1 VWTLSTEYQKALG
14 RKIAFNRKRRGLSQK
29 ELAGLLGRSE
39 AWVSQ
44 VERGVRRIDRMTVLE
59 KVADVLEVPVAE
71 LAAEAPIVASVAE
84 GEPPGASR
92 LRLVLSAAHSLKA
105 ILGQRNPSPDV
116 PALRADVDR
125 AWSLTHQGDYADLAE
140 LLEGLVPRLE
150 SATRSVPESDRPEL
164 FRMLAVMYHT
174 CSGALANMGEPEAAW
189 IAVDR
194 AVVAAERANDPLLM
208 AAGEFRLS
216 LVFLGARH
224 FEQAAR
230 VSGSAA
236 DALRPLAES
245 GQVEAV
251 ALRGALTLQRAVAA
265 ARLNLAD
272 DAYGYLREAREMAEQ
287 VGEGRNDYNTE
298 FGPANVGLHEVS
310 VAVDLG
316 DAGVALRAAQGVDA
330 SGLSAE
336 RQTRFQID
344 VARAHAQRRQVPD
357 AVSALLRARELSPG
371 MVRAMPA
378 VQQLA
383 ADLLAMSPSA
393 SEDPSEDLRAL
404 ARELGV
410 QGVRSRKVD
419 PPGVSPRRGR
429 G

>member
-1 VWTLSTEYQKALG
+1 MWTLSTEYQKALG
-14 RKIAFNRKRRGLSQK
+14 RKIAFHRKRRGLSQK
-29 ELAGLLGRSE
+29 EFAGLLGRSE

-59 KVADVLEVPVAE
+59 KVAEVLEVPVAE

-84 GEPPGASR
+84 GEAPGASR

-105 ILGQRNPSPDV
+105 VLGQQDASPDV
-116 PALRADVDR
+116 PALRAEVDR
-125 AWSLTHQGDYADLAE
+125 AWSLTHQGNYADLAE
-140 LLEGLVPRLE
+140 LLERLVPRLE
-150 SATRSVPESDRPEL
+150 SATRSVPEEDRPEL
-164 FRMLAVMYHT
+164 FQLLAVMYHT
-174 CSGALANMGEPEAAW
+174 CSGALANLGEPEAAW

-216 LVFLGARH
+216 IVFLGARH
-224 FEQAAR
+224 FDQAAQA
-230 VSGSAA
+230 SGSAA

-245 GQVEAV
+245 GEIEAV

-272 DAYGYLREAREMAEQ
+272 EAYDLLRDARAMADQ
-287 VGEGRNDYNTE
+287 VGDGRNDYNTE
-298 FGPANVGLHEVS
+298 FGPTNVGLHEVA

-316 DAGVALRAAQGVDA
+316 DAGVALRAAQAVDA

-344 VARAHAQRRQVPD
+344 VARAYAQRRQVAD
-357 AVSALLRARELSPG
+357 AVSALFKAREQSPE
-371 MVRAMPA
+371 MVRSLPM
-378 VQQLA
+378 VKQLV
-383 ADLLAMSPSA
+383 ADLLTMSQP
-393 SEDPSEDLRAL
+393 PSEELRGL
-404 ARELGV
+404 AGELGV
-410 QGVRSRKVD
+410 HEVRT
-419 PPGVSPRRGR
+419 GT
-429 G
+429 

>member
-1 VWTLSTEYQKALG
+1 MSTEYQKALG

-29 ELAGLLGRSE
+29 EFAGLLGRSE

-59 KVADVLEVPVAE
+59 KVADVLEVPIAE
-71 LAAEAPIVASVAE
+71 LAAEAPLVASVAE

-105 ILGQRNPSPDV
+105 VLGRKDVSPDV
-116 PALRADVDR
+116 PALRAEVDR
-125 AWSLTHQGDYADLAE
+125 AWSLTHEGNYADLAE

-150 SATRSVPESDRPEL
+150 AATRSVSESERPEL
-164 FRMLAVMYHT
+164 FRLLAVMYHT

-216 LVFLGARH
+216 LVFLGARQ
-224 FEQAAR
+224 FDQAAQ

-272 DAYGYLREAREMAEQ
+272 DAYGYLREARELGDQ
-287 VGEGRNDYNTE
+287 VGDGRNDYNTE
-298 FGPANVGLHEVS
+298 FGPTNVALHEVA

-316 DAGVALRAAQGVDA
+316 DAGVALRAAQTVDA

-344 VARAHAQRRQVPD
+344 LARAYAQRRQVAD
-357 AVSALLRARELSPG
+357 AVSALLAARGLSPEL
-371 MVRAMPA
+371 VRALPM
-378 VQQLA
+378 VKQLI
-383 ADLLAMSPSA
+383 ADLLTMSQP
-393 SEDPSEDLRAL
+393 PSEELRAL
-404 ARELGV
+404 AGELGV
-410 QGVRSRKVD
+410 HEVRT
-419 PPGVSPRRGR
+419 GT
-429 G
+429 

>member
-1 VWTLSTEYQKALG
+1 MSTEYQKALG

-29 ELAGLLGRSE
+29 EFAGLLGRSE

-59 KVADVLEVPVAE
+59 KVADVLEVPIAE
-71 LAAEAPIVASVAE
+71 LAAEAPLVASVAE

-105 ILGQRNPSPDV
+105 VLSRQDVSPDV
-116 PALRADVDR
+116 PALRAEVDR
-125 AWSLTHQGDYADLAE
+125 AWSLTHQGNYADLAE

-150 SATRSVPESDRPEL
+150 SATRSVSESERPEL
-164 FRMLAVMYHT
+164 FRLLAVMYHT

-224 FEQAAR
+224 FDQAAQ

-272 DAYGYLREAREMAEQ
+272 DAYGYLREARELGDR
-287 VGEGRNDYNTE
+287 VGDGRNDYNTE
-298 FGPANVGLHEVS
+298 FGPTNVALHEVA

-316 DAGVALRAAQGVDA
+316 DAGVALRAAQTVDA

-344 VARAHAQRRQVPD
+344 LARAYAQRRQVAD
-357 AVSALLRARELSPG
+357 AVSALLAARELSPEL
-371 MVRAMPA
+371 VRALPM
-378 VQQLA
+378 VKQLI
-383 ADLLAMSPSA
+383 ADLLTMSQP
-393 SEDPSEDLRAL
+393 PSEELRAL
-404 ARELGV
+404 AGELGV
-410 QGVRSRKVD
+410 HEVRT
-419 PPGVSPRRGR
+419 GT
-429 G
+429 

>member
-1 VWTLSTEYQKALG
+1 MWTLSTEYQKALG

-29 ELAGLLGRSE
+29 EFAGLLERSE

-59 KVADVLEVPVAE
+59 KVAEVLEVPIAE
-71 LAAEAPIVASVAE
+71 LAAEAPIVASVTE
-84 GEPPGASR
+84 GESPGASR
-92 LRLVLSAAHSLKA
+92 LRLVLSSAHSLKA
-105 ILGQRNPSPDV
+105 ILGRHDTSPDV
-116 PALRADVDR
+116 SALHAEVDR
-125 AWSLTHQGDYADLAE
+125 AWSLTHQGNYADLAE

-150 SATRSVPESDRPEL
+150 SATRSVPEADRPEL
-164 FRMLAVMYHT
+164 FRLLAVMYHT

-216 LVFLGARH
+216 IVFLGARH
-224 FEQAAR
+224 FEQAAQA
-230 VSGSAA
+230 SGSAA
-236 DALRPLAES
+236 DALRPLADS

-272 DAYGYLREAREMAEQ
+272 EAYGYLRDARAMAAQ
-287 VGEGRNDYNTE
+287 VGDGRNDYNTE
-298 FGPANVGLHEVS
+298 FGPTNVGLHEVA

-316 DAGVALRAAQGVDA
+316 DAGVALRAAQSVDA
-330 SGLSAE
+330 SGLSSE

-344 VARAHAQRRQVPD
+344 VARAYAQRRQVAD
-357 AVSALLRARELSPG
+357 AVSALVKARGLSSE
-371 MVRAMPA
+371 MVRSLPM
-378 VQQLA
+378 VKQLV
-383 ADLLAMSPSA
+383 ADLLTMSQP
-393 SEDPSEDLRAL
+393 PSEDLRAL
-404 ARELGV
+404 AGELGV
-410 QGVRSRKVD
+410 HEVLTGT
-419 PPGVSPRRGR
+419 
-429 G
+429 

>member
-1 VWTLSTEYQKALG
+1 MWTLSTEYQKALG
-14 RKIAFNRKRRGLSQK
+14 RKIAFHRKRRGLSQK
-29 ELAGLLGRSE
+29 EFAGLLGRSE

-105 ILGQRNPSPDV
+105 VLGQKDTSPDV
-116 PALRADVDR
+116 PALRAEVDR
-125 AWSLTHQGDYADLAE
+125 AWSLTHQGNYADLAE

-150 SATRSVPESDRPEL
+150 SATRSVPEADRPEL
-164 FRMLAVMYHT
+164 FRLLAVMYHT

-224 FEQAAR
+224 FEQAAQ

-236 DALRPLAES
+236 DALRPLADS

-272 DAYGYLREAREMAEQ
+272 DAYGYLRDAREMAEQ
-287 VGEGRNDYNTE
+287 VGDGRNDYNTE
-298 FGPANVGLHEVS
+298 FGPTNVGLHEVA

-316 DAGVALRAAQGVDA
+316 DAGVALRAAQAVDA

-344 VARAHAQRRQVPD
+344 AARAYAQRRQVAD
-357 AVSALLRARELSPG
+357 AISALVKARELSPE
-371 MVRAMPA
+371 MVQALPM
-378 VQQLA
+378 VKQLA
-383 ADLLAMSPSA
+383 ADLLTMSQP
-393 SEDPSEDLRAL
+393 PSEELRSL

-410 QGVRSRKVD
+410 QEVRT
-419 PPGVSPRRGR
+419 GT
-429 G
+429 

>member
-1 VWTLSTEYQKALG
+1 MSTEYQKALG

-29 ELAGLLGRSE
+29 EFAGLLGRSE

-59 KVADVLEVPVAE
+59 KVADVLEVPIAE
-71 LAAEAPIVASVAE
+71 LAAEAPLVASVAE

-105 ILGQRNPSPDV
+105 VLGRKDVSPDV
-116 PALRADVDR
+116 PALRAEVDR
-125 AWSLTHQGDYADLAE
+125 AWSLTHQGNYADLAE

-150 SATRSVPESDRPEL
+150 SATRSVSESERPEL
-164 FRMLAVMYHT
+164 FRLLAVMYHT

-224 FEQAAR
+224 FDQAAQ

-272 DAYGYLREAREMAEQ
+272 DAYGYLREARELGDQ
-287 VGEGRNDYNTE
+287 VGDGRNDYNTE
-298 FGPANVGLHEVS
+298 FGPTNVALHEVA

-316 DAGVALRAAQGVDA
+316 DAGVALRAAQTVDA

-344 VARAHAQRRQVPD
+344 LARAYAQRRQVAD
-357 AVSALLRARELSPG
+357 AVSALLAARELSPEL
-371 MVRAMPA
+371 VRALPM
-378 VQQLA
+378 VKQLI
-383 ADLLAMSPSA
+383 ADLLTMSQP
-393 SEDPSEDLRAL
+393 PSEELRAL
-404 ARELGV
+404 AGELGV
-410 QGVRSRKVD
+410 HEVRT
-419 PPGVSPRRGR
+419 GT
-429 G
+429 

>member
-1 VWTLSTEYQKALG
+1 MWTLSTEYQKALG
-14 RKIAFNRKRRGLSQK
+14 RKIAFHRKRRGLSQK
-29 ELAGLLGRSE
+29 EFAGLLERSE

-59 KVADVLEVPVAE
+59 KVAEVLDVPVAE

-84 GEPPGASR
+84 GEPVGVSR

-105 ILGQRNPSPDV
+105 VLGRREDATPDV
-116 PALRADVDR
+116 PALRAEVDR
-125 AWSLTHQGDYADLAE
+125 AWSLTHQGNYADLAE

-150 SATRSVPESDRPEL
+150 SAARSVPDADRVEL
-164 FRMLAVMYHT
+164 FRLLAVMYHT

-194 AVVAAERANDPLLM
+194 AVVAAERADDPLLM

-216 LVFLGARH
+216 IVFLGARH
-224 FEQAAR
+224 FEQAAQA
-230 VSGSAA
+230 SGSAA

-245 GQVEAV
+245 GQLEAV

-265 ARLNLAD
+265 ARLNQAD
-272 DAYGYLREAREMAEQ
+272 DAYGYLRDAREMANR
-287 VGEGRNDYNTE
+287 VGDGRNDYNTE
-298 FGPANVGLHEVS
+298 FGPTNVGLHEVA

-316 DAGVALRAAQGVDA
+316 DAGVALRAAQTIDP

-344 VARAHAQRRQVPD
+344 LARAYAQRRQVAD
-357 AVSALLRARELSPG
+357 SLSALLTARGLSPE
-371 MVRAMPA
+371 MVRALPM
-378 VQQLA
+378 VKQLV
-383 ADLLAMSPSA
+383 ADLLTMSQP
-393 SEDPSEDLRAL
+393 PSEELRAL
-404 ARELGV
+404 AEELGV
-410 QGVRSRKVD
+410 HEVRT
-419 PPGVSPRRGR
+419 GT
-429 G
+429 

>member
-1 VWTLSTEYQKALG
+1 MSTEYQKALG

-29 ELAGLLGRSE
+29 EFAGLLGRSE

-105 ILGQRNPSPDV
+105 VLGQQNSSPDI
-116 PALRADVDR
+116 PALRAEVDR
-125 AWSLTHQGDYADLAE
+125 AWSLTHQGNYADLAE

-150 SATRSVPESDRPEL
+150 SATRSVPEAERPEL
-164 FRMLAVMYHT
+164 FRLLAVMYHT
-174 CSGALANMGEPEAAW
+174 CSGALANMCEPEAAW

-224 FEQAAR
+224 FEQAAQ

-245 GQVEAV
+245 GRAEAV

-272 DAYGYLREAREMAEQ
+272 DAYGYLRDARAMAEE
-287 VGEGRNDYNTE
+287 VGDGRNDYNTE
-298 FGPANVGLHEVS
+298 FGPTNVGLHEVA

-316 DAGVALRAAQGVDA
+316 DAGVALRAAQAVDE

-344 VARAHAQRRQVPD
+344 VARAYAQRRQVAD
-357 AVSALLRARELSPG
+357 AVSALLRARELSPE
-371 MVRAMPA
+371 MVRALPM
-378 VQQLA
+378 VKQLA
-383 ADLLAMSPSA
+383 ADLLTMAQP
-393 SEDPSEDLRAL
+393 PSEELRTL
-404 ARELGV
+404 AAELGV
-410 QGVRSRKVD
+410 HEVRT
-419 PPGVSPRRGR
+419 GT
-429 G
+429 

>member
-1 VWTLSTEYQKALG
+1 MSTEYQKALG

-29 ELAGLLGRSE
+29 EFAGLLERSE

-59 KVADVLEVPVAE
+59 KVADVLSMPIAE
-71 LAAEAPIVASVAE
+71 LAAEAPLVASAAQ

-105 ILGQRNPSPDV
+105 VLGPQDASPDV
-116 PALRADVDR
+116 PGLRSEVDR

-140 LLEGLVPRLE
+140 LLEGLIPRLE
-150 SATRSVPESDRPEL
+150 AATRSVPGPDRPEL
-164 FRMLAVMYHT
+164 FRLLAATYHT
-174 CSGALANMGEPEAAW
+174 CSSALANMGELDSAWVAA
-189 IAVDR
+189 DR

-224 FEQAAR
+224 FEQAAQ
-230 VSGSAA
+230 VSGSTAE
-236 DALRPLAES
+236 ALRPLADS

-251 ALRGALTLQRAVAA
+251 ALHGALTLQRAIAA
-265 ARLNLAD
+265 ARLNKAD
-272 DAYGYLREAREMAEQ
+272 EAYDHLREARTAAAQ

-298 FGPANVGLHEVS
+298 FGPTNVDLHEVS

-316 DAGVALRAAQGVDA
+316 DAGVALRAAQAVDA

-336 RQTRFQID
+336 RQTRFQVD
-344 VARAHAQRRQVPD
+344 VARAHAQRRQTYD
-357 AVSALLRARELSPG
+357 AVAALLRAQELS
-371 MVRAMPA
+371 
-378 VQQLA
+378 
-383 ADLLAMSPSA
+383 ADLLRSLPMVKQLTADLLTMSQAPSQ
-393 SEDPSEDLRAL
+393 ELRDLAE
-404 ARELGV
+404 ELGV
-410 QGVRSRKVD
+410 YGTWTGS
-419 PPGVSPRRGR
+419 
-429 G
+429 

>member
-1 VWTLSTEYQKALG
+1 MSTEYQKALG
-14 RKIAFNRKRRGLSQK
+14 RKIAFHRKRRGLSQK
-29 ELAGLLGRSE
+29 EFAGLLGRSE

-105 ILGQRNPSPDV
+105 ILGQQDASADI
-116 PALRADVDR
+116 PALRAEVDR
-125 AWSLTHQGDYADLAE
+125 AWSLTHQGNYADLAE
-140 LLEGLVPRLE
+140 LLEGLVPQLE
-150 SATRSVPESDRPEL
+150 SATRSVPEADRPEL
-164 FRMLAVMYHT
+164 FRLLAVMYHT

-216 LVFLGARH
+216 LVFLGARQ
-224 FEQAAR
+224 FGQAAQ

-272 DAYGYLREAREMAEQ
+272 EAYGYLREAREMAKQ
-287 VGEGRNDYNTE
+287 VGDGRNDYYTE
-298 FGPANVGLHEVS
+298 FGPTNVGLHEVA

-344 VARAHAQRRQVPD
+344 VARAYAQRRQVAD
-357 AVSALLRARELSPG
+357 AVSALLRARELSPE
-371 MVRAMPA
+371 MVRALPM
-378 VQQLA
+378 VKQLA
-383 ADLLAMSPSA
+383 ADLLTMGQP
-393 SEDPSEDLRAL
+393 PSEDLRAL
-404 ARELGV
+404 AGELGV
-410 QGVRSRKVD
+410 HEVPTGT
-419 PPGVSPRRGR
+419 
-429 G
+429 

>member
-1 VWTLSTEYQKALG
+1 MSTEYQKALG

-29 ELAGLLGRSE
+29 EFAGLLERSE

-59 KVADVLEVPVAE
+59 KVADVLEIPVAE

-105 ILGQRNPSPDV
+105 VLGQQNASPDI
-116 PALRADVDR
+116 PALRSEVDR
-125 AWSLTHQGDYADLAE
+125 AWSLTHQATTPTWPSCSK
-140 LLEGLVPRLE
+140 LVPQLE
-150 SATRSVPESDRPEL
+150 SATRSVPEVERPEL
-164 FRMLAVMYHT
+164 FRLLAVMYHT

-224 FEQAAR
+224 FEQAAQ

-236 DALRPLAES
+236 DALGPLAES
-245 GQVEAV
+245 GQIEAV

-272 DAYGYLREAREMAEQ
+272 EAYGYLRDAREMAER
-287 VGEGRNDYNTE
+287 VGDGRNDYNTE
-298 FGPANVGLHEVS
+298 FGPTNVGLHEVA

-316 DAGVALRAAQGVDA
+316 DAGVALRAAQGVDET
-330 SGLSAE
+330 GLSAE

-344 VARAHAQRRQVPD
+344 VARAYAQRRQVAD
-357 AVSALLRARELSPG
+357 AVSALLRARELSPE
-371 MVRAMPA
+371 MVRALPM
-378 VQQLA
+378 VKQLA
-383 ADLLAMSPSA
+383 ADLLTMAQP
-393 SEDPSEDLRAL
+393 PSEELRTL
-404 ARELGV
+404 AAELGV
-410 QGVRSRKVD
+410 HEVRT
-419 PPGVSPRRGR
+419 GT
-429 G
+429 